1 MEIRYV
7 PWGIANNFGDYIEI
21 NENLKLYPKLHDSI
35 LAHEL
40 QHTKAQGF
48 SKEDFILDISPT
60 SVSYWSLFKFMCLHP
75 KSFLQFAP
83 IYKQGKILF
92 YDVNMCISWAVVI
105 GAISLAIF
113 FALR

>member
-7 PWGIANNFGDYIEI
+7 PWALANRFDTYIEI
-21 NENLKLYPKLHDSI
+21 NENLKAYPKLHDAI

-40 QHTKAQGF
+40 AHTSSDGF
-48 SKEDFILDISPT
+48 TKKDFILDLSPGNIN
-60 SVSYWSLFKFMCLHP
+60 YKDLFIFMCKNP

-83 IYKQGKILF
+83 IYIQEKTLF
-92 YDVNMCISWAVVI
+92 YDINMCIVWFVTLLTI
-105 GAISLAIF
+105 GLDIF